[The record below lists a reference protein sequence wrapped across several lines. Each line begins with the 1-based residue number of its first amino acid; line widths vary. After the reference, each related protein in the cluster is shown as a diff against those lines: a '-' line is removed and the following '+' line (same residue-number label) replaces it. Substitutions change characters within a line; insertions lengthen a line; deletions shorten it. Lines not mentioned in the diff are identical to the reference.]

1 MPPLSKLENSA
12 AIVVLPQRLQLGQG
26 GGSTLAIDL
35 NDGQIFLPMGSG
47 VNKKPKKLKLSARDF

>member
-12 AIVVLPQRLQLGQG
+12 AIVVLPQCLQLGQD

-47 VNKKPKKLKLSARDF
+47 VNKKPKKVKTVC